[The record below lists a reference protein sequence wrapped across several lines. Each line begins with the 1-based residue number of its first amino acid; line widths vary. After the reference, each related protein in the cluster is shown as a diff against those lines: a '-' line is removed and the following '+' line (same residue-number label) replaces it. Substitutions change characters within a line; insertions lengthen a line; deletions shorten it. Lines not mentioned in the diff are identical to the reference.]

1 MRASMATDSPELSR
15 IAAEALDIAKSAGQ
29 APTTAHLLL
38 ATFTVPGAAD
48 VLLRERGCDE
58 DRVLD
63 ELSRARPPEAPEL
76 FAQALERARQ
86 LADDCA
92 SPSAEGLH
100 LLVALARLSRSAA
113 AGLLDRLVN
122 LPSLRATALGYLTGS
137 VPRRRVAQEVRVGT
151 TDRRAYAR
159 PAPVVPRAAS
169 IPPAPRQT
177 STATPTATPNS
188 TATPTATPNS
198 TSNPTPTSTPISVSF
213 SPPRAAPAPGSVPP
227 ALEASGQWDLD
238 PRQFP
243 YLCTHGRNL
252 SALAAL
258 GRLDPALGREAEV
271 EEVLDIPGSRRA
283 NNPVL
288 VGEPG
293 VGKTA
298 IVEGLAQRLV
308 DLQAGRVVVELDV
321 SGLVA
326 GTQLR

>member
-1 MRASMATDSPELSR
+1 MATDSPELSR

-63 ELSRARPPEAPEL
+63 ELSRARPPEPPEL

-100 LLVALARLSRSAA
+100 LIVALARLSRSAA
-113 AGLLDRLVN
+113 AALLDRLVN
-122 LPSLRATALGYLTGS
+122 LASLRTTALGYLTGS
-137 VPRRRVAQEVRVGT
+137 VPRRRVAQEVRVGS

-159 PAPVVPRAAS
+159 PAPAVPRAAT

-177 STATPTATPNS
+177 STA
-188 TATPTATPNS
+188 
-198 TSNPTPTSTPISVSF
+198 NPTRTPDPTSTPISVTF

-227 ALEASGQWDLD
+227 AADPSGQWDLD

-258 GRLDPALGREAEV
+258 GRLDPALGREGEV
-271 EEVLDIPGSRRA
+271 DEVLDILGKRRS

-288 VGEPG
+288 VG
-293 VGKTA
+293 
-298 IVEGLAQRLV
+298 
-308 DLQAGRVVVELDV
+308 
-321 SGLVA
+321 
-326 GTQLR
+326 